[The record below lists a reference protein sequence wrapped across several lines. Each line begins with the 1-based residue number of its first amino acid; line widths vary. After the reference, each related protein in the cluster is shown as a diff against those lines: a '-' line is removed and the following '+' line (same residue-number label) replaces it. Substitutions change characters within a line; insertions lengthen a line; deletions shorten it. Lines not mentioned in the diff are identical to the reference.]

1 MNLGLQDKVALI
13 GGSSKGLGKG
23 CALQL
28 AKEGVNVAICARNS
42 EALKETA
49 NFIKKSTNAK
59 VLPLVADLSKTAEL
73 RRVVEDTL
81 KMFGRIDI
89 LVVNSGGPPPGN
101 FFSLTEQDWTNAFNS
116 VLYYV
121 VELYRLVIPQMK
133 ERKWGRIINITS
145 LAVKEPS
152 KNLVLSNVF
161 RAGVVSL
168 AKTLSKELIGY
179 NITINN
185 VCPGAFKT
193 NRVIQLMMDQSKKTG
208 VPIEKIE
215 EESINSFPLKRYQE
229 PKEMGDFVVFLAS
242 ELAKG
247 ITGTTIQID
256 GGMAKSLF

>member
-1 MNLGLQDKVALI
+1 MNLGLRSKTALI
-13 GGSSKGLGKG
+13 GGGSKGLGKG

-28 AKEGVNVAICARNS
+28 AKEGVDVAICARDS
-42 EALKETA
+42 ETLKETA
-49 NFIKKSTNAK
+49 DFIKKDANVK
-59 VLPLVADLSKTAEL
+59 VLPLTADLSRPAEL
-73 RRVVEDTL
+73 RKVVEDTL

-89 LVVNSGGPPPGN
+89 LVVNSGGPPPGS
-101 FFSLTEQDWTNAFNS
+101 FFDLTEQDWADAFNS

-179 NITINN
+179 NITVNN
-185 VCPGAFKT
+185 LCPGAFKT
-193 NRVIQLMMDQSKKTG
+193 SRVIQLMMDQSKKTG
-208 VPIEKIE
+208 VSIEKIE
-215 EESINSFPLKRYQE
+215 EESINSFPLKRYQD